1 MRGDRYLKRIAI
13 FQSDFMVGGV
23 QRSLTNILNSID
35 YTRCIVDLYL
45 FCEESF
51 FPLKTHE
58 NLHVIYCN
66 EYPRWNRVV
75 YFNLVKWFSKPLPF
89 PEGVVYDV
97 AIDFNSYRNECAVG
111 ALTVPAKKRVMW
123 IHNDMEIKRRNEPKY
138 AIMWHF
144 FKAKLNQF
152 DEFAAVSPGIIDG
165 FRRLSGI
172 TDKPVTSIPNFILS
186 GPILEQAEEP
196 VDFSVDPDVYNLATM
211 GRICHQ
217 KGFDLLMGYLKE
229 VVESRKNI
237 HLYLLGDG
245 PDREKLETQIKELG
259 LESYVTLLGNQA
271 NPFRYLKQM
280 DGFVLTSRYEGQG
293 MVIWEA
299 KVLGLEIFITKNL
312 EPYNE
317 GVQGREDLVGDLI
330 AAQRKEKT
338 PDRLEEY
345 NDTIQKKLE
354 HLMGL
359 DQDGVC

>member
-1 MRGDRYLKRIAI
+1 MRRIAI
-13 FQSDFMVGGV
+13 FQSDFLVGGV
-23 QRSLTNILNSID
+23 QRSLANILSRID
-35 YTRCIVDLYL
+35 YSRCEVDLYL
-45 FCEESF
+45 FCKKSF
-51 FPLKTHE
+51 FPLRVHE
-58 NLHVIYCN
+58 NLHVIYCD

-75 YFNLVKWFSKPLPF
+75 YFNLVRKFARTLPV

-97 AIDFNSYRNECAVG
+97 AIDFNSYRNECAAG

-123 IHNDMEIKRRNEPKY
+123 IHNDMEIKRRNEFKY

-144 FKAKLNQF
+144 FKAKLRQF
-152 DEFAAVSPGIIDG
+152 DEFVAVSPGIING

-172 TDKPVTSIPNFILS
+172 TDKPVTVIPNYILS
-186 GPILEQAEEP
+186 EQILAQAEEP
-196 VDFSVDPDVYNLATM
+196 VDFSVDPGVYNLGTM

-229 VVESRKNI
+229 VIERRKDI

-245 PDREKLETQIKELG
+245 PDREKLKGQIRELN
-259 LESYVTLLGNQA
+259 LEDYVTLLGDQA
-271 NPFRYLKQM
+271 NPFRYLNQM

-299 KVLGLEIFITKNL
+299 KVLGLELFITKNL

-317 GVQGREDLVGDLI
+317 GIVGRENLVESLVS
-330 AAQRKEKT
+330 AQRREKS

-345 NDTIQKKLE
+345 NLNIKHNLE
-354 HLMGL
+354 KLMGL
-359 DQDGVC
+359 ETSGPDRGEIEK

>member
-1 MRGDRYLKRIAI
+1 MKRIAI
-13 FQSDFMVGGV
+13 FQSDFLVGGV

-35 YTRCIVDLYL
+35 YTRCAVDLYL
-45 FCEESF
+45 FHKESF
-51 FPLKTHE
+51 FPLEPRE
-58 NLHVIYCN
+58 NLRVIYCQ

-75 YFNLVKWFSKPLPF
+75 YFNLVKRFARPLPV
-89 PEGVVYDV
+89 PGGVEYDV

-123 IHNDMEIKRRNEPKY
+123 IHNDMEIKRKNEPKY

-144 FKAKLNQF
+144 FKAKLRQF
-152 DEFAAVSPGIIDG
+152 DEFVAVSPGIIGG

-186 GPILEQAEEP
+186 DPILAQAEEP
-196 VDFSVDPDVYNLATM
+196 TDFAVDPKVYNLATM

-217 KGFDLLMGYLKE
+217 KGFDLLMDYMKE
-229 VVESRKNI
+229 VVARRQDI

-245 PDREKLETQIKELG
+245 PDREKLTEQIKALE
-259 LESYVTLLGNQA
+259 LESYVTLLGNQS
-271 NPFRYLKQM
+271 NPFNYLKQM

-317 GVQGREDLVGDLI
+317 GVAGREDLVSALAG
-330 AAQRKEKT
+330 AKRREKT

-345 NDTIQKKLE
+345 NSAIKGKLE
-354 HLMGL
+354 KLMEL
-359 DQDGVC
+359 DKGEEN